1 MKLINVLTVLIC
13 ISVGFNTSAQKIQE
27 TVLQYEYVQQPL
39 NPLTGLASYS
49 FTVVTPYPENHDAL
63 LSQADKECQERL
75 DGYPAEVEEAK
86 RMHAERED
94 SYADDVALAQ
104 YNFQL
109 ETEAFDNLNAIEKL
123 ALEEGRPKLRMP
135 SKPGPFRAPTEPTYI
150 APNTSTS
157 IIFKTDVLADTYL
170 KLEGF
175 EQGTEN
181 ALTGTVDMEAF
192 DAGDTERK
200 SSTKKVY
207 NATSKQYV
215 DQTTYTY
222 ETAVRRPTRL
232 TLEFN
237 GETIYNEIFE
247 GTGEYSTTRTPSSPN
262 MFQMEKNNVSDILKV
277 INTYLN
283 EQYGFVNVPAALT
296 IRAPKNKGEY
306 NDLEK
311 AGKLAK
317 RGINPMG
324 SSDGKTELAE
334 AIQIWNTALGESDV
348 NDKKARINNKV
359 TQSIY
364 QNLIEAAIYKE
375 DFINAQDNLILLG
388 EMDLKNNGKTWVK
401 SRTSFIEKRVG
412 S

>member
-1 MKLINVLTVLIC
+1 MKLINILTVLI
-13 ISVGFNTSAQKIQE
+13 SMVLVLSASGQKIEE
-27 TVLQYEYVQQPL
+27 TVLKYEYVQQPS

-49 FTVVTPYPENHDAL
+49 FTVATPYPENHDAL
-63 LSQADKECQERL
+63 LAQADKEFQERL

-94 SYADDVALAQ
+94 NYADDVALAQ

-135 SKPGPFRAPTEPTYI
+135 SKPGPFRAPTEHTYI

-175 EQGTEN
+175 VKGTEN
-181 ALTGTVDMEAF
+181 ALIGTVDMEAF
-192 DAGDTERK
+192 DAGATEQK
-200 SSTKKVY
+200 SSTEKVY
-207 NATSKQYV
+207 NSSTKQYV
-215 DQTTYTY
+215 DQTTYSY

-237 GETIYNEIFE
+237 GETIYNDIFE
-247 GTGEYSTTRTPSSPN
+247 GTGEYSTTITRVSPN
-262 MFQMEKNNVSDILKV
+262 MFQIEKDNVSDILQI

-283 EQYGFVNVPAALT
+283 EQYGFVNVPAVLT
-296 IRAPKNKGEY
+296 IRAPKNKGEFD
-306 NDLEK
+306 DLEK

-324 SSDGKTELAE
+324 SSDGKAELTE
-334 AIQIWNTALGESDV
+334 AIQIWETVLGESDV
-348 NDKKARINNKV
+348 NNKKARINGKV

-375 DFINAQDNLILLG
+375 DFINAQDHLILFG
-388 EMDLKNNGKTWVK
+388 EMDLKNKGKMWVT
-401 SRTSFIEKRVG
+401 SRTSFIEKRLG
-412 S
+412 N

>member
-1 MKLINVLTVLIC
+1 MKLINISTVLI
-13 ISVGFNTSAQKIQE
+13 SMFLVLNASAQKIEE
-27 TVLQYEYVQQPL
+27 TVLKYEYVQQPS

-49 FTVVTPYPENHDAL
+49 FTVATPYPENHDAL
-63 LSQADKECQERL
+63 LAQADKEFQERL

-86 RMHAERED
+86 RIHAERED

-157 IIFKTDVLADTYL
+157 IIFKTDVLADTYM

-175 EQGTEN
+175 VKGTEN
-181 ALTGTVDMEAF
+181 ALIGTVDMEAF
-192 DAGDTERK
+192 DAGETERK

-207 NATSKQYV
+207 NSSTKQYV
-215 DQTTYTY
+215 DQTTYSY

-237 GETIYNEIFE
+237 GETIYNDIFE
-247 GTGEYSTTRTPSSPN
+247 GTGEYSTTITTVSPN
-262 MFQMEKNNVSDILKV
+262 MFQIEKDNVSGILQN

-283 EQYGFVNVPAALT
+283 EQYGFVNVPAVLT
-296 IRAPKNKGEY
+296 IRAPKNKGDFD
-306 NDLEK
+306 DLEK
-311 AGKLAK
+311 AVKLAK

-324 SSDGKTELAE
+324 SSDGKAELTE
-334 AIQIWNTALGESDV
+334 AIQIWETVLGESDV
-348 NDKKARINNKV
+348 NNKKARINDKV

-375 DFINAQDNLILLG
+375 EFIRAQDHLILFG
-388 EMDLKNNGKTWVK
+388 EMDLKNKGKTWVT
-401 SRTSFIEKRVG
+401 SRTSFIEKRLG
-412 S
+412 N

>member
-1 MKLINVLTVLIC
+1 MKFIKVLTVLVGM
-13 ISVGFNTSAQKIQE
+13 SFGFNTSAQKIQE
-27 TVLQYEYVQQPL
+27 TTLQYEYVQQPL
-39 NPLTGLASYS
+39 NPLNGLASYH
-49 FTVVTPYPENHDAL
+49 FTVVTPYPENHDL
-63 LSQADKECQERL
+63 LLAKADKEFQERL
-75 DGYPAEVEEAK
+75 AGYPAEVEEAK
-86 RMHAERED
+86 RMHAEREANYD
-94 SYADDVALAQ
+94 EDVSLAQ
-104 YNFQL
+104 ENFKL

-135 SKPGPFRAPTEPTYI
+135 SKPGPFRAPSEPTYT
-150 APNTSTS
+150 APNTSTN

-175 EQGTEN
+175 EKGTEN
-181 ALTGTVDMEAF
+181 ALTGSVEMEAF

-237 GETIYNEIFE
+237 GETIYNDIFE
-247 GTGEYSTTRTPSSPN
+247 GTGEYSTTSTPTSPN
-262 MFQMEKNNVSDILKV
+262 MFQLEKDNVSDILKI
-277 INTYLN
+277 INTYMN
-283 EQYGFVNVPAALT
+283 EQYGFVNVPAVLT
-296 IRAPKNKGEY
+296 VRAPKNKGEF

-324 SSDGKTELAE
+324 SSDGKAELAE
-334 AIQIWNTALGESDV
+334 AIQIWKTALEESDV

-375 DFINAQDNLILLG
+375 DFINAQDNLILIG
-388 EMDLKNNGKTWVK
+388 EMDLKNSGKTWVT
-401 SRTSFIEKRVG
+401 SRTSFIEKRLG
-412 S
+412 N

>member
-1 MKLINVLTVLIC
+1 MKLINISTVLI
-13 ISVGFNTSAQKIQE
+13 SMFLVLNASAQKIEE
-27 TVLQYEYVQQPL
+27 TVLQYEYVQQPS

-49 FTVVTPYPENHDAL
+49 FTVATPYPENHDAL
-63 LSQADKECQERL
+63 LAQADKEFQERL

-94 SYADDVALAQ
+94 NYADDVALAQ

-135 SKPGPFRAPTEPTYI
+135 SKPGPFRAPTEHTYI

-175 EQGTEN
+175 VKGTEN
-181 ALTGTVDMEAF
+181 ALIGTVDMEAF
-192 DAGDTERK
+192 DAGATEQK
-200 SSTKKVY
+200 SSTEKVY
-207 NATSKQYV
+207 NSSTKQYV
-215 DQTTYTY
+215 DKTTYSY

-237 GETIYNEIFE
+237 GETIYNDIFE
-247 GTGEYSTTRTPSSPN
+247 GTGEYSTTITRVSPN
-262 MFQMEKNNVSDILKV
+262 MFQIEKDNVSDILQI

-283 EQYGFVNVPAALT
+283 EQYGFVNVPAVLT
-296 IRAPKNKGEY
+296 IRAPKNKGEFD
-306 NDLEK
+306 DLEK

-324 SSDGKTELAE
+324 SSDGKAELTE
-334 AIQIWNTALGESDV
+334 AIQIWETVLGESDV
-348 NDKKARINNKV
+348 NNKKARINGKV

-375 DFINAQDNLILLG
+375 EFISAQDHLILFG
-388 EMDLKNNGKTWVK
+388 EMDLNYKGKTWFT
-401 SRTSFIEKRVG
+401 SRTSFIEKRLG
-412 S
+412 N

>member
-1 MKLINVLTVLIC
+1 MKLINVLTVLISM
-13 ISVGFNTSAQKIQE
+13 SVGFNTSAQKIQE
-27 TVLQYEYVQQPL
+27 TVLKYEYVQQPL
-39 NPLTGLASYS
+39 NPLTGLASYG
-49 FTVVTPYPENHDAL
+49 FTVVTPYPENHDELHA
-63 LSQADKECQERL
+63 QADKEFQERL

-86 RMHAERED
+86 KMHAERED

-109 ETEAFDNLNAIEKL
+109 ETDAFDNLNAIEKL

-135 SKPGPFRAPTEPTYI
+135 SKPGPFRAPSEPTYI

-175 EQGTEN
+175 VKGTEN
-181 ALTGTVDMEAF
+181 AITGTVDMEAF
-192 DAGDTERK
+192 DSGDTERK

-222 ETAVRRPTRL
+222 ETPVRRPTRL

-237 GETIYNEIFE
+237 GETIYNDLFE
-247 GTGEYSTTRTPSSPN
+247 GTGEYSTTSSPTAPN
-262 MFQMEKNNVSDILKV
+262 MFQIEKDNVSDILKS

-306 NDLEK
+306 DDLEK

-324 SSDGKTELAE
+324 SSDGKAELTE
-334 AIQIWNTALGESDV
+334 AIQIWNTALGESAV
-348 NDKKARINNKV
+348 NDKKARINDKV
-359 TQSIY
+359 TQAIY

-375 DFINAQDNLILLG
+375 DFINAQDNLILFG
-388 EMDLKNNGKTWVK
+388 EMDLKNRGKMWVT
-401 SRTSFIEKRVG
+401 SRTSFIEKRLG
-412 S
+412 N

>member
-1 MKLINVLTVLIC
+1 MFLVL
-13 ISVGFNTSAQKIQE
+13 SASGQKIEE
-27 TVLQYEYVQQPL
+27 TVLKYEYVQQPS

-49 FTVVTPYPENHDAL
+49 FTVATPYPENHDAL
-63 LSQADKECQERL
+63 LAQADKEFQERL

-86 RMHAERED
+86 RIHAERED

-135 SKPGPFRAPTEPTYI
+135 SKPGPFRAPTEHTYI
-150 APNTSTS
+150 APNTSSS

-175 EQGTEN
+175 VKGTEN
-181 ALTGTVDMEAF
+181 ALIGTVDMEAF

-200 SSTKKVY
+200 SSTEKVY
-207 NATSKQYV
+207 NSSTKQYV
-215 DQTTYTY
+215 DQTTYSY

-237 GETIYNEIFE
+237 GETIYNDIFE
-247 GTGEYSTTRTPSSPN
+247 GTGEYSTTITRVSPN
-262 MFQMEKNNVSDILKV
+262 MFQIEKDNVSDILQI

-283 EQYGFVNVPAALT
+283 EQYGFVNVPAVLT
-296 IRAPKNKGEY
+296 IRAPKNKGDFD
-306 NDLEK
+306 DLEK
-311 AGKLAK
+311 AEKLAK

-324 SSDGKTELAE
+324 SSDGKAELTE
-334 AIQIWNTALGESDV
+334 AIQIWETVLGESDV
-348 NDKKARINNKV
+348 NNKKARINNKV

-375 DFINAQDNLILLG
+375 EFISAQDHLILFG
-388 EMDLKNNGKTWVK
+388 EMDLNNKGQMWVT
-401 SRTSFIEKRVG
+401 SRTAFIEKRLG
-412 S
+412 N

>member
-1 MKLINVLTVLIC
+1 MKLINILTVLI
-13 ISVGFNTSAQKIQE
+13 SMFLVLSASGQKIEE
-27 TVLQYEYVQQPL
+27 TVLKYEYVQQPS

-49 FTVVTPYPENHDAL
+49 FTVATPYPENHDAL
-63 LSQADKECQERL
+63 LAQADKEFQERL

-94 SYADDVALAQ
+94 NYADDVALAQ

-135 SKPGPFRAPTEPTYI
+135 SKPGPFRAPTEHTYI

-175 EQGTEN
+175 VKGTEN
-181 ALTGTVDMEAF
+181 ALIGTVDMEAF
-192 DAGDTERK
+192 DAGATEQK
-200 SSTKKVY
+200 SSTEKVY
-207 NATSKQYV
+207 NSSTKQYV
-215 DQTTYTY
+215 DKTTYSY

-237 GETIYNEIFE
+237 GETIYNDIFE
-247 GTGEYSTTRTPSSPN
+247 GTGEYSTTITRVSPN
-262 MFQMEKNNVSDILKV
+262 MFQIEKDNVSDILQI

-283 EQYGFVNVPAALT
+283 EQYGFVNVPAVLT
-296 IRAPKNKGEY
+296 IRAPKNKGEFD
-306 NDLEK
+306 DLEK

-324 SSDGKTELAE
+324 SSDGKAELTE
-334 AIQIWNTALGESDV
+334 AIQIWETVLGESDV
-348 NDKKARINNKV
+348 NNKKARINGKV

-375 DFINAQDNLILLG
+375 DFINAQDHLILFG
-388 EMDLKNNGKTWVK
+388 EMDLKNKGKMWVT
-401 SRTSFIEKRVG
+401 SRTSFIEKRLG
-412 S
+412 N